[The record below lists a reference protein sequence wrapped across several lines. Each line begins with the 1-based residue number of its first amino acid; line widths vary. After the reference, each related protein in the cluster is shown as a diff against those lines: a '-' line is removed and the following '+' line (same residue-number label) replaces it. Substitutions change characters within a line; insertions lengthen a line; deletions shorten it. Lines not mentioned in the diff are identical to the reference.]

1 MFSPLPEQRK
11 ANCDF
16 SLRAPTY
23 GTLTLMPNRSTPHS
37 QHRRIVLKFG
47 SGILTRAR
55 ATDLDPKQFASLS
68 AEVARLIEAGHQCI
82 TVTSAAVAAGVS
94 ALRLTERPLD
104 LATAQATAAVGQSK
118 LMRAYETAFAR
129 YKLNVAQLLL
139 THSDLD
145 SRIRR
150 ANAKNTLERLLA
162 AGNIVPII
170 NENDSVAVEELRFG
184 DNDRLSAEVAMLA
197 GASLLVILTQV
208 DGLMDSNGHVIAR
221 VEDVEQVKNL
231 ATESKG
237 KFSQGGMISKLQ
249 AVEMAVDAGITT
261 VIINGRRPDLIG
273 AVAAG
278 KPAGTHFVAKGRAG
292 IPATSSP
299 KTRD

>member
-1 MFSPLPEQRK
+1 
-11 ANCDF
+11 
-16 SLRAPTY
+16 
-23 GTLTLMPNRSTPHS
+23 MPNRSTPRSKHK
-37 QHRRIVLKFG
+37 RIVLKFG

-55 ATDLDPKQFASLS
+55 EIDLNPKQIAKLS
-68 AEVARLIEAGHQCI
+68 AEVAGLVNAGHQCI
-82 TVTSAAVAAGVS
+82 TVTSAAVAAGIS
-94 ALRLTERPLD
+94 ALRLAERPKD
-104 LATAQATAAVGQSK
+104 LATAQASAAVGQSK

-197 GASLLVILTQV
+197 GATLLVILTQV
-208 DGLMDSNGHVIAR
+208 DGLMDSNGRVIPR
-221 VEDVEQVKNL
+221 VRDVEQVKNL

-249 AVEMAVDAGITT
+249 AVQMAVDAGITT
-261 VIINGRRPDLIG
+261 VVINGRRPHLIG
-273 AVAAG
+273 AVVAG
-278 KPAGTHFVAKGRAG
+278 KEVGTHFVAKRRKGAFAASLDDARG
-292 IPATSSP
+292 
-299 KTRD
+299 